1 MRLWQALEAIPG
13 PAAVLAEWR
22 RLAGAEGLDLLTPYL
37 QPLPRLAASY
47 PRLVGGEPTYPYE
60 VVEHRPDDY
69 VGICPETED
78 RIVLARD
85 DLVIYELDWSLF
97 LADVATALGFRCRS
111 GGPEGLP
118 PATRLVGDYR
128 PVAGYSFPAYLTI
141 PLESRSLTSAVCMLV
156 STSDAAIILLTPT
169 RHRLRPDAQQ
179 ILERKKCCWLP
190 LEEALQAVGPRQWQ
204 ATEAALDA
212 LHGFTSL
219 HVPSPEADNGTV
231 FFPTPAG
238 ATWADVSIRFVDG
251 HSVAI
256 RAGTAG
262 GTYHYAQMGMAD
274 GRNARP
280 TKQWELLHVLARNHG
295 VLTWKSSD
303 AGRKNKKRRE
313 LLARDLKAF
322 FRIDGEP
329 IVATDDGKGWQTIF
343 ALGADD

>member
-22 RLAGAEGLDLLTPYL
+22 RLAGRDLDLLRPYL

-47 PRLVGGEPTYPYE
+47 PRLAGGEPTYPYE
-60 VVEHRPDDY
+60 VVEHGPDDF

-78 RIVLARD
+78 RILLSRE
-85 DLVIYELDWSLF
+85 DLIVYELDWPLF
-97 LADVATALGFRCRS
+97 LADIAAALGFERRAAD
-111 GGPEGLP
+111 PDELP
-118 PATRLVGDYR
+118 PLTRLVGDYR

-141 PLESRSLTSAVCMLV
+141 PLESRSLTSAVCILV
-156 STSDAAIILLTPT
+156 STSDEALILLTPT
-169 RHRLRPDAQQ
+169 RHRLRPDAGQ

-190 LEEALQAVGPRQWQ
+190 LEEALAATGPRQWHATDAAVQ
-204 ATEAALDA
+204 ALRD
-212 LHGFTSL
+212 FTSL
-219 HVPSPEADNGTV
+219 HVPAPDGGNGMV

-238 ATWADVSIRFVDG
+238 ATWADLSIRFVDG
-251 HSVAI
+251 HCVTVRVGAV
-256 RAGTAG
+256 G
-262 GTYHYAQMGMAD
+262 GTYHYAQLGMAD

-280 TKQWELLHVLARNHG
+280 TKQWELLQALARNRG
-295 VLTWKSSD
+295 VLTWKSPD

-343 ALGADD
+343 ALNADD

>member
-1 MRLWQALEAIPG
+1 MRLWQALEAMPG

-22 RLAGAEGLDLLTPYL
+22 RLAGTDLDFLVPYL
-37 QPLPRLAASY
+37 QPRQRLAASY
-47 PRLVGGEPTYPYE
+47 PRLAGGEPTYPYE
-60 VVEHRPDDY
+60 VVEHGPDDF

-78 RIVLARD
+78 RIVLTRN
-85 DLVIYELDWSLF
+85 DLVVYELDWPLF
-97 LADVATALGFRCRS
+97 LADIAAALGFERRAAD
-111 GGPEGLP
+111 PDELP
-118 PATRLVGDYR
+118 PLTRLVGDYR
-128 PVAGYSFPAYLTI
+128 PTAGYSFPAYLTV
-141 PLESRSLTSAVCMLV
+141 PLEARGLTSAVCMLV
-156 STSDAAIILLTPT
+156 STSDDALILLTPT
-169 RHRLRPDAQQ
+169 RHRLRPDTQQ

-190 LEEALQAVGPRQWQ
+190 LEEALQAAGPRQWRPTDAAVQ
-204 ATEAALDA
+204 ALRD
-212 LHGFTSL
+212 FTSL
-219 HVPSPEADNGTV
+219 HVPSPEADNGMV

-251 HSVAI
+251 HSVSI
-256 RAGTAG
+256 RVGAPG

-329 IVATDDGKGWQTIF
+329 ILLTDDGKGWQTVF
-343 ALGADD
+343 ALSADG